1 MKVYIDLIVVINFFY
16 DFLIISSTSTLLKR
30 NVPIIKILASSLIGE
45 CSLLTLFI
53 SFDKTLLILFKVLLS
68 VIMICI
74 SFGREK
80 FLENIFY
87 FYIITIILG
96 GTCYLFGGDSYIIN
110 ILMLMAISPIIIT
123 LYIKSIREFKEHINT
138 LHDVIIID
146 GENTYKFNGYLD
158 TGNKLID
165 PITKLPVIMVKK
177 DLPLISKK
185 CFYVPYN
192 VINSSSVLKCI
203 KVDKVLIDNRL
214 VSVLLGLCD
223 KDIFSDNVDVILNDS
238 LREMI

>member
-1 MKVYIDLIVVINFFY
+1 MKVYIDLIIVINFFY

-30 NVPIIKILASSLIGE
+30 NINLKKVFVSSLVGE
-45 CSLLTLFI
+45 LSLLTLFI
-53 SFDKTLLILFKVLLS
+53 SFDKTLLIIFKVLLS
-68 VIMICI
+68 VLMVYI
-74 SFGREK
+74 SFGRKK

-87 FYIITIILG
+87 FYIITIVLG
-96 GTCYLFGGDSYIIN
+96 GSCYLLGGDNYLIN
-110 ILMLMAISPIIIT
+110 IIMLMIFSPIIIT
-123 LYIKSIREFKEHINT
+123 LYIKSLREYKERINT
-138 LHDVIIID
+138 HHDVIIID

-165 PITKLPVIMVKK
+165 PITKLPVIMVSK
-177 DLPLISKK
+177 DLPIISKRY
-185 CFYVPYN
+185 FYVPYT
-192 VINSSSVLKCI
+192 VVNSSSVLKCI

-223 KDIFSDNVDVILNDS
+223 NNIFSDGADVILNDS